1 MLTHFKISFCCLL
14 LMLLSTKMLFATH
27 DRAGEITSR
36 YLGNNTFEFV
46 LVLYTEYKPGGGGVV
61 NNDATL
67 VFSDNTSEK
76 ADYDKI
82 PAPIIRNNVERRTY
96 HFTHT
101 FPGPGFYTVSYQN
114 ENRNADILNIN
125 GGNSVLLPFYVEAQ
139 VSFGGLDGKN
149 TSPRLLL
156 DPVDFGFVNQVFL
169 HNPNAF
175 DEDGDSLSFKLVPC
189 KQDIGVEVPNYSLPA
204 ASKSFTI
211 NERTGEIKWDAPP
224 RVGLYNIAIRIEEYR
239 NGRLIGYL
247 IRDMQIIVKQGAN
260 VAPIVQAI
268 RDTCVVA
275 GKLLEQQVLAT
286 DQPNVGEGE
295 DDNDMMDLVA
305 SGGPFEVSP
314 KAQFPPTIGKTG
326 VSQLFQWTPDC
337 SLVRK
342 QPYQVVF
349 KAIDH
354 ATVPLVGMTTWRITV
369 IAPAPENLQA
379 KTNGNKVEL
388 TWDVP
393 SNCAGKAVGYKIYRK
408 TEPKNF
414 VPSACQTGVPNN
426 LGYTLI
432 KTLKGI
438 NNSTYTDDNQGKGL
452 APGINYCYRIVLYFL
467 DKSES
472 YASEEACTTLK
483 RNIPVIT
490 HVDVVGTGIQNGSVA
505 IAWAKPDKQA
515 IDTTS
520 LTGFYPP
527 YSYKLYRAVHEPNAI
542 GTAEFNTIYEVTKN
556 QLYELTDTS
565 FIDNAIN
572 TKDKQ
577 FTYKLEF
584 YAQTGDKQLLKT
596 LVGTT
601 QLASSPYIKLSAGD
615 NKVRI
620 SWNDSVPWNNHQYKI
635 YRIRADLSP
644 ELIAKI
650 DTQGYLDANLTNGEQ
665 YCYYIETIGDYSAAG
680 LVSPIINR
688 SQKACAIA
696 IDNELPC
703 APQLIVKANCATF
716 SDSLLWTLPS
726 SDCVKEIIKYEVYRS
741 DFTDSPPKLL
751 AIIDDRNNLNLF
763 LNNQIESIA
772 GCFTVIAIDS
782 VQARASSNSVCVD
795 NCPHF
800 VLPNVFTPDGDGVND
815 YFIPFQGDSTRFN
828 KDIQLEIYS
837 RWGDLVFVTNDKQIN
852 WDGTHYQTH
861 QKLPAGTYYY
871 VCNVNEIKVEGI
883 RPRIIKGF
891 ITILP

>member
-1 MLTHFKISFCCLL
+1 MFNQKRKGLYLL
-14 LMLLSTKMLFATH
+14 LWLIIISHVSYATH

-67 VFSDNTSEK
+67 LFSDNTSEK

-101 FPGPGFYTVSYQN
+101 FPGPGFYTVHYQN

-156 DPVDFGFVNQVFL
+156 DPVDYGFVNQVFL
-169 HNPNAF
+169 HNPNAY
-175 DEDGDSLSFKLVPC
+175 DEDGDSLNFKLVPC
-189 KQDIGVEVPNYSLPA
+189 KQDIGVEVPNYTLPA
-204 ASKSFTI
+204 ATKSITI
-211 NERTGEIKWDAPP
+211 NAQTGEIRWDAPP
-224 RVGLYNIAIRIEEYR
+224 KIGLYNIAIRIEEYR

-247 IRDMQIIVKQGAN
+247 IRDMQIIVKAGVN
-260 VAPIVQAI
+260 VPPVVEEIKDI
-268 RDTCVVA
+268 CIVA
-275 GKLLEQQVLAT
+275 GKLLEQQVVAT
-286 DQPNVGEGE
+286 DQADTSGG
-295 DDNDMMDLVA
+295 DNDMMDLVA
-305 SGGPFEVSP
+305 SGGPFEVNP
-314 KAQFPPTIGKTG
+314 KALFPPTIGKIG
-326 VSQLFQWTPDC
+326 VTQLFQWTPDC
-337 SLVRK
+337 ALVRK

-354 ATVPLVGMTTWRITV
+354 ATIPLVGMTTWRITV

-379 KTNGNKVEL
+379 NTNGNAIDL

-393 SNCAGKAVGYKIYRK
+393 TDCSGKALGYKIYRK
-408 TEPKNF
+408 TESTLF
-414 VPSACQTGVPNN
+414 TPSACQTGVPDG

-432 KTLKGI
+432 KTVKGI
-438 NNSTYTDDNQGKGL
+438 NNAAFTDDNKGKGL

-472 YASEEACTTLK
+472 YASAEACATLK
-483 RNIPVIT
+483 RDIPVIT
-490 HVDVVGTGIQNGSVA
+490 HVDVKNTGTQNGA
-505 IAWAKPDKQA
+505 IEIKWSKPDKNA

-520 LTGFYPP
+520 LTGWYPP
-527 YSYKLYRAVHEPNAI
+527 YTYRLYRAVHDPNKAALASDFTRI
-542 GTAEFNTIYEVTKN
+542 FEVSKNHFYQMNDTTHLDNNLNT
-556 QLYELTDTS
+556 L
-565 FIDNAIN
+565 
-572 TKDKQ
+572 DKQ
-577 FTYKLEF
+577 FTYKVEF
-584 YAQTGDKQLLKT
+584 YAHTGDKQLVNT

-601 QLASSPYIKLSAGD
+601 QLASSPYIKLSPGD

-620 SWNDSVPWNNHQYKI
+620 SWSDSVPWNNHQYKV
-635 YRIRADLSP
+635 YRLKNDLSP
-644 ELIAKI
+644 ELLATI
-650 DTQGYLDANLTNGEQ
+650 DTPGYLDTNLTNGEE
-665 YCYYIETIGDYSAAG
+665 YCYYLETIGNYSASG
-680 LVSPIINR
+680 LVSPIVNF

-703 APQLIVKANCATF
+703 APLLSVKANCETF
-716 SDSLLWTLPS
+716 SDSLLWSLS
-726 SDCVKEIIKYEVYRS
+726 NSDCFKEIVKYEVYRS

-751 AIIDDRNNLNLF
+751 AIIEDRNSLNLF

-772 GCFTVIAIDS
+772 GCFNVVAIDS
-782 VQARASSNSVCVD
+782 VQARTSSNTVCVD

-828 KDIQLEIYS
+828 KDIQLEVYS
-837 RWGDLVFVTNDKQIN
+837 RWGDLVFVTTDKQIN
-852 WDGTHYQTH
+852 WDGTHYKTNE
-861 QKLPAGTYYY
+861 KLPAGTYYY

-883 RPRIIKGF
+883 KPRVIKGF